1 MQDILSTIDAA
12 ESMIE
17 QYLKAIG
24 VPFREQL
31 LAQAVV
37 NLQEAQRKLRVL
49 IGD

>member
-31 LAQAVV
+31 LAQAII
-37 NLQEAQRKLRVL
+37 NLRDAKEKLSA
-49 IGD
+49 ISG